1 MEADEVKIL
10 TEQKRKCMSEWEEA
24 GGETRRWSDVVR
36 DEVKKD
42 SGPRGIGGH
51 RTLLRPQYPIR

>member
-1 MEADEVKIL
+1 
-10 TEQKRKCMSEWEEA
+10 MSEWEEA

-42 SGPRGIGGH
+42 SGPRGIGGR
-51 RTLLRPQYPIR
+51 RTLLRPQYPVR